1 MVVKV
6 DTKKEIDYSDMPK
19 TVIVIPTFN
28 EEKNIGRTIDLIR
41 ATGLPLKIVIVDDGS
56 TDKTVR
62 EVLKRRLLGMYANDT
77 AEVMLVQL
85 DKNRGKGVAFFKGL
99 RTALRLNPETVVFL
113 DADMVE
119 IPKKSLYFLAKNAA
133 QYNGSRSARMVV
145 GNQYEKAHPF
155 MQLFLPTRS
164 DIVGMYSFSLQACW
178 KLIKEESRVLAR
190 RFDLEPFLRYYFGE
204 NITIRKD
211 AEFKTLAPYRHIGGR
226 DQEEQF
232 LVFSEKVSGKL
243 RRRTNYNNKKEEKLF
258 RKLRERKIK

>member
-6 DTKKEIDYSDMPK
+6 DAKKEMDYSDMPK
-19 TVIVIPTFN
+19 TVVVIPAFN

-41 ATGLPLKIVIVDDGS
+41 ATGLPLKIVVVDDGS

-62 EVLKRRLLGMYANDT
+62 EVLKRRLLGKYANDS
-77 AEVMLVQL
+77 AEVILVQQ
-85 DKNRGKGVAFFKGL
+85 DTNRGKGVAFFKGL

-113 DADMVE
+113 DADMLE

-133 QYNGSRSARMVV
+133 QYNNSRGSRMVV
-145 GNQYEKAHPF
+145 GNQYEKAHSYL
-155 MQLFLPTRS
+155 QLFLPTRS

-178 KLIKEESRVLAR
+178 RLIKEESRVLAR
-190 RFDLEPFLRYYFGE
+190 RFDLEPFLRYFFGE

-211 AEFKTLAPYRHIGGR
+211 AQFKTLAPYRHIGGR

-232 LVFSEKVSGKL
+232 LVFNEKVTGKL
-243 RRRTNYNNKKEEKLF
+243 RRRTEYKDKKEKRLF
-258 RKLRERKIK
+258 EKLRERKIR